1 MTIIAEW
8 TRHWIETP
16 GDHKIRYACP
26 ETGCDA
32 FFDVTPGTSWA
43 LRDELALRHM
53 TNHLLAETTRFLQAQ
68 GGL

>member
-1 MTIIAEW
+1 MIIAEW
-8 TRHWIETP
+8 TRQWIETP

-26 ETGCDA
+26 ETGCDE
-32 FFDVTPGTSWA
+32 FFDVTPGTSWK

-53 TNHLLAETTRFLQAQ
+53 TNHLIAETARFLQAQ

>member
-16 GDHKIRYACP
+16 GNHKIRYACP
-26 ETGCDA
+26 EKNCAA

-43 LRDELALRHM
+43 LRDHLALRHM
-53 TNHLLAETTRFLQAQ
+53 TNHLIAETTRFLQAKGTQ
-68 GGL
+68 